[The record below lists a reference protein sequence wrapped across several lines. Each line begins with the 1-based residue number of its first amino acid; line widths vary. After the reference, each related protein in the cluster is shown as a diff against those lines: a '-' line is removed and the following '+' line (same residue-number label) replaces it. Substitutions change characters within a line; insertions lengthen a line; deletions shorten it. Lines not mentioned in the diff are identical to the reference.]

1 VTPREAQARRRRLL
15 AASGC
20 GALAVATVALLVF
33 VALGPDAGND
43 GHIASPGG
51 SASTS
56 AGRRGESRR
65 SAPGPRLFAPDSV
78 WNAPLRDTAPL
89 DPSSAVLVKSLRD
102 TVAQNIADRWGPWI
116 STAGTSPL
124 YTVPVNQPTVR
135 VQLDPGSWK
144 AGLQQTFLAVPIP
157 ADATPAAGTDAHL
170 TVWQPSTDRLWE
182 FFEARKL
189 ADGWHANF
197 GGSMQK
203 VSSSPGYYTT
213 DAWPGLSQT
222 WWGATATSLPVIA
235 GTMMIKELKAGVIS
249 HALAMNIPWARPNV
263 YSWPAQRTDGKSTDP
278 NAIPEGARFRLDPQ
292 LDIDKLNLPP
302 MTRMMAKAAQRYG
315 IIVRDQTGH
324 AISFFAE
331 NPAQYGTNPYT
342 GSTGFYRG
350 SYPNPVTEAFPWQ
363 YLQLLKMDPD
373 PRGQRPRP
381 ARRHPPVA
389 DLRAGSSA
397 PVAAEGRLAHRRHRK
412 RSGWGTCLRGESR
425 AVERAEAE
433 MIHGQ

>member
-1 VTPREAQARRRRLL
+1 VTTREAQARRRRLL
-15 AASGC
+15 AASGF

-33 VALGPDAGND
+33 VALGRNAGND

-51 SASTS
+51 SASTP
-56 AGRRGESRR
+56 AGRRGGSRP

-89 DPSSAVLVKSLRD
+89 DPSSAVLVETLRD
-102 TVAQNIADRWGPWI
+102 TVAQNIADRSGPWI

-144 AGLQQTFLAVPIP
+144 VGLQQTFLAVPIP
-157 ADATPAAGTDAHL
+157 ADAKPAAGTDAHM
-170 TVWQPSTDRLWE
+170 TVWQPSTGRLWE
-182 FFEARKL
+182 FFKARKL

-203 VSSSPGYYTT
+203 VTSSPGYYTT

-363 YLQLLKMDPD
+363 YLQLLKMDPG
-373 PRGQRPRP
+373 PTRSKARP
-381 ARRHPPVA
+381 ARRHPRVA

-397 PVAAEGRLAHRRHRK
+397 PVAAEARLAHRRHRK
-412 RSGWGTCLRGESR
+412 RSGWGT
-425 AVERAEAE
+425 
-433 MIHGQ
+433 